1 MGVMGF
7 NPKTYSVDLKR
18 KLKSKRWK
26 LLRLMTRI
34 EDLAR
39 YMPNVKSCR
48 IVAREADSV
57 VTEWAIDIEGIPVK
71 WRQREKFDFKG
82 FQVSFEAIE
91 GDLQDFSG
99 HWKLSKESAD
109 VTEVHLHLQV
119 KVGIPQV
126 EEIIGDMIVQKIK
139 KNFSQMLDVF
149 EESLVFERYKN
160 LTDRQASDV
169 RGFAV
174 ICHPYNYMHL
184 VKYLQSFNPDL
195 KLPSREFLSKIFEMT
210 PSYAS
215 YEVKSFRSA
224 NGKTT
229 RGYFIMCPILPDMIE
244 NNLEMV
250 MKKVVE
256 ACRVAEKLGLG
267 ILTLGGFTSIAAE
280 KHHRGLPGMVNIPV
294 TTGNTFTAVLAVEGV
309 KKAAQIMCHDLTK
322 CHVAVIG
329 GAGDIGSACARA
341 LSRVVKKITITGR
354 NPKNLIEVKRALE
367 NYGRAKIE
375 ITHDN
380 RKAVQDAEIVIAA
393 ASSTKSIV
401 EISDFKP
408 GAVVCDIGY
417 PKNISHADCDRN
429 DLLIFSGGICAIPDE
444 FDFGFDVGLPS
455 KRTMYG
461 CFSEAILL
469 DLEERYEN
477 YSWGKGHIT
486 EEKMNYLWEI
496 AGKHGFGLAPFF
508 WGNQML
514 SDQELKAL
522 HERRK
527 RATFDLDHA

>member
-1 MGVMGF
+1 MF
-7 NPKTYSVDLKR
+7 ESKTYAIDINR

-34 EDLAR
+34 DDLAR
-39 YMPNVKSCR
+39 YMPNVKSCK
-48 IVAREADSV
+48 IVAREPDGI
-57 VTEWAIDIEGIPVK
+57 VTEWHIEVEGIPVR
-71 WRQREKFDFKG
+71 WQQREKFDLKNFR
-82 FQVSFEAIE
+82 VSFHAIN
-91 GDLQDFSG
+91 GDLHEFSG
-99 HWKLSKESAD
+99 HWQLSKESD
-109 VTEVHLHLQV
+109 DNTEIHLHLQV

-126 EEIIGDMIVQKIK
+126 EEIIGEMIVQKIK
-139 KNFSQMLDVF
+139 RNFMQMLDVF
-149 EESLVFERYKN
+149 EEMLVFERYKN
-160 LTDRQASDV
+160 LSDRNTSNV
-169 RGFAV
+169 SGFAV
-174 ICHPYNYMHL
+174 ICHPYNYTHL
-184 VKYLQSFNPDL
+184 ARYLQSFNPDL

-215 YEVKSFRSA
+215 YEVKKFKSA
-224 NGKTT
+224 TGKVTH
-229 RGYFIMCPILPDMIE
+229 GYFIMCPILPDMIE
-244 NNLEMV
+244 NNLELV
-250 MKKVVE
+250 MKKVVD

-294 TTGNTFTAVLAVEGV
+294 TTGNSFTAALAVEGV
-309 KKAAQIMCHDLTK
+309 KKASQIMCHDLAKSNLTI
-322 CHVAVIG
+322 IG

-354 NPKNLIEVKRALE
+354 NPKNLIEVKRSLE
-367 NYGRAKIE
+367 NHGTAKIE

-380 RKAVQDAEIVIAA
+380 RKAVLDADIVIAA
-393 ASSTKSIV
+393 ASSTHSIV
-401 EISDFKP
+401 QIADFKS

-417 PKNISHADCDRN
+417 PKNISHADCDRD

-486 EEKMNYLWEI
+486 EAKMNYLWEI
-496 AGKHGFGLAPFF
+496 AQKHGFGLAPFF

-514 SDQELKAL
+514 SEKELQEL

-527 RATFDLDHA
+527 KRNYDLDHA